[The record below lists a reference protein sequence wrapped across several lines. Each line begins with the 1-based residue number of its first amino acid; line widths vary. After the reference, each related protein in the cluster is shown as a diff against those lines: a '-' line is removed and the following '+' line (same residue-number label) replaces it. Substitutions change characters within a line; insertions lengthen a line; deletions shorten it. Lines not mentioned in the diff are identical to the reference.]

1 MRLKVPERLAT
12 KLQLI
17 ASGEPWDGP
26 GDDSLAS
33 SGAFRVI
40 SLTISLHL
48 IAVAFGFLCLLL
60 MLAMAVWLTNIF
72 QYSQEKHKVQK
83 TLNNLNF
90 YNFSQDSGNNH
101 ELQKTLNSLTQQY
114 HILQSNNSL
123 IKEML
128 RNKSRELDDFK
139 PQKELDSSNRE
150 KNRCCG
156 ESKVFDCIQLRGKYV
171 DGYWFCSGI
180 KCYFIMDKQDW
191 SGCKQTC
198 QDYSLSLLKIYDDDE
213 LKFLQVK
220 VNPNT
225 YWIGLSYDTGKSKW
239 QWIDNGPS
247 NLDSKIANLSLK
259 PGRCAFLSRTRLD
272 DTKCEDHYPC
282 ICEMRMDKFPNSPSR
297 KK

>member
-1 MRLKVPERLAT
+1 MSDEAITYTTVRFGKSSELQTRERKDESQEPRETFHRECLVPRYLMAIT
-12 KLQLI
+12 LGILC
-17 ASGEPWDGP
+17 
-26 GDDSLAS
+26 SLL
-33 SGAFRVI
+33 V
-40 SLTISLHL
+40 
-48 IAVAFGFLCLLL
+48 AVAVLV
-60 MLAMAVWLTNIF
+60 AYVF
-72 QYSQEKHKVQK
+72 QYSRNNHGLQK
-83 TLNNLNF
+83 TLNNF
-90 YNFSQDSGNNH
+90 
-101 ELQKTLNSLTQQY
+101 TQQY
-114 HILQSNNSL
+114 YTLQSNNFL
-123 IKEML
+123 MNEML

-139 PQKELDSSNRE
+139 RQKELDSSNRE
-150 KNRCCG
+150 RNRCCG
-156 ESKVFDCIQLRGKYV
+156 ETKVFDCIQLRGKYV

-191 SGCKQTC
+191 SGCKRTC
-198 QDYSLSLLKIYDDDE
+198 QDCSLSLLKIDDDDE

-220 VNPNT
+220 VNSNN